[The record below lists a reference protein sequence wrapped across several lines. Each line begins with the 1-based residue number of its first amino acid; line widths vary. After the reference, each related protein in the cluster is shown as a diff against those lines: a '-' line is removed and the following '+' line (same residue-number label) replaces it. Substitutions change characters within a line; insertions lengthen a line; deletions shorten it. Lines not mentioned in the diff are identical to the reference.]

1 MNMNKL
7 AKQISI
13 KKHCFTYNNVLYER
27 LYNHSHKYRFF
38 FDEDYDYV
46 ENIKLE
52 NKLNAVY
59 INR

>member
-1 MNMNKL
+1 MNKL
-7 AKQISI
+7 ALEIAIKQN
-13 KKHCFTYNNVLYER
+13 CFTYNNVLYER
-27 LYNHSHKYRFF
+27 LYSHYHKYRFF

-52 NKLNAVY
+52 NKLNEVY

>member
-1 MNMNKL
+1 MNKL
-7 AKQISI
+7 AREIAI
-13 KKHCFTYNNVLYER
+13 EEHCFTYDNVLYER

-46 ENIKLE
+46 ENIKLI
-52 NKLNAVY
+52 NKLNEIY